1 MKIGHIQKT
10 SLIEYPGKISAI
22 IFTLGCNFACPYC
35 HNPELV
41 DPKRFIQPFDEDE
54 VIAFLKKRAG
64 QLDAVVITG
73 GEPMIHADLNEF
85 MQKIKEMGYL
95 IKLDTNGTSPDMLH
109 RAIEE
114 GLVDYIAMDIKA
126 PLERYEMIT
135 RTPVNTEAIK
145 SSIDLIMNAGL
156 PYEFRTTLARSL
168 LNPEDILTIGRMIK
182 GAGTYILQHFVPSK
196 HLDKDFIHESS
207 FTQEEVAD
215 MKRQLDTLVKTCIIR

>member
-41 DPKRFIQPFDEDE
+41 DPKRFIQPLDEDE

-156 PYEFRTTLARSL
+156 PYEFRTTLVRSL

-182 GAGTYILQHFVPSK
+182 GSGTYILQHFVPSK

>member
-1 MKIGHIQKT
+1 
-10 SLIEYPGKISAI
+10 
-22 IFTLGCNFACPYC
+22 
-35 HNPELV
+35 
-41 DPKRFIQPFDEDE
+41 
-54 VIAFLKKRAG
+54 
-64 QLDAVVITG
+64 
-73 GEPMIHADLNEF
+73 MIHADLNEF

-156 PYEFRTTLARSL
+156 PYEFRTTLVRSL

-182 GAGTYILQHFVPSK
+182 GSGTYILQHFVPSK

>member
-41 DPKRFIQPFDEDE
+41 DPKRFVQPLDQDE

-73 GEPMIHADLNEF
+73 GEPMIHADLIEF
-85 MQKIKEMGYL
+85 MKTIKDMGYL
-95 IKLDTNGTSPDMLH
+95 IKLDTNGTSPDMLTK
-109 RAIEE
+109 AIE
-114 GLVDYIAMDIKA
+114 GDIVDYVAMDIKA
-126 PLERYEMIT
+126 PLERYEMVT
-135 RTPVNTEAIK
+135 GTPVNTDAIK
-145 SSIDLIMNAGL
+145 SSIDLIMNARL
-156 PYEFRTTLARSL
+156 PYEFRTTLVRSL

-182 GAGTYILQHFVPSK
+182 GAHTYILQHFVPSK
-196 HLDKDFIHESS
+196 HLDNDFIHESS

-215 MKRQLDTLVKTCIIR
+215 LKRQLDTLVKTCIIR